1 MNAQRVTFHRDEAWR
16 MSGRP
21 ILHSESLICPPQ
33 TTLTSF
39 KAELLAVVIGA
50 LVRVEGQ

>member
-1 MNAQRVTFHRDEAWR
+1 MNAQRGMRHEC
-16 MSGRP
+16 SGRP